1 MERFGKYT
9 LLERVTTGGM
19 AEVWRGVVSG
29 HGGFR
34 RIVAIKKILPCYSQS
49 PEFQRMF
56 VDEATIA
63 SHLSHANIAQIYDFD
78 VVDGTPYIA
87 MEFVEGKDLRSILE
101 RCVATGTRLPY
112 SIAVFIALEI
122 AKALYYVHSRR
133 ESSRPLN
140 IIHRDVSPQNIM
152 VSHAGEVK
160 LVDFGIA
167 NAVSKQC
174 LTQAG
179 TVKGKYAYM
188 SPEQVAGKPLDHRTD
203 IFSLGVVLWEMMT
216 LRRLFAGKHE
226 AETISNVLRC
236 KAEPPHKI
244 NAEVPEVLSA
254 PVLKALSRERHDRY
268 PTMVALYE
276 DLSKILFDTGSYPPL
291 ERVASFVY
299 DLFPDEMERLRQGEH
314 LAFEPPDVS
323 EPAAAGSMPPAAAAR
338 AAAAADPGTV
348 RFRPRRADRSSPAG
362 SDPASE
368 PVTEDT
374 ADRSGTSPLGAV
386 LEPGSRSRKRHWAA
400 GLAAVVGIAAVLFL
414 GYSYMERLPG
424 FGSGPGG
431 RSPDAAA
438 GSREAAEAVARVP
451 APATAGPRGSADS
464 AKPERAAADRG
475 TAAAE
480 ARRGAETVP
489 AEARERHDAGG
500 PDAAAGD
507 GKAVAAETKEPDR
520 VGGPDAAA
528 GVGKS
533 VALETKGDGKFVAA
547 ETKGDGKF
555 VAAETKGD
563 AKAEAAETKEPDRV
577 GEPDAAAGDGKSV
590 ALETKGDGKSVAL
603 ETKGDEKAVA
613 ADTKDRASTPAGESG
628 GPGVSGLER
637 EQAVMALVVEPE
649 KALVELDGRAIN
661 LHPKGVYGLTG
672 KQGDVVAVK
681 VSLEGYSTYEDT
693 YLLKDAFGARKKVNK
708 MRVKLSPVSVRTKA
722 ALSPGRENIAKLEV
736 NAHPYAEVWENGK
749 LVGPTPY
756 QDTRP
761 LGTYQFELRYLDQVR
776 LCTLTLELGKRA
788 RCIEEFGEKPVE
800 GAEADKGSEETDT
813 GKGAVK

>member
-34 RIVAIKKILPCYSQS
+34 RVVAIKKILPCYSQS

-533 VALETKGDGKFVAA
+533 VALETKGD
-547 ETKGDGKF
+547 
-555 VAAETKGD
+555 
-563 AKAEAAETKEPDRV
+563 
-577 GEPDAAAGDGKSV
+577 
-590 ALETKGDGKSVAL
+590 
-603 ETKGDEKAVA
+603 EKAVA